1 MASGRRS
8 PTSLTAAI
16 DETAELL
23 ASNDDA
29 FNVEDDQFNYNF
41 GIEYTLTAGQKVYIR
56 VGGYENDDYY
66 TDYSYDLYVEKAG

>member
-1 MASGRRS
+1 M
-8 PTSLTAAI
+8 TAAI
-16 DETAELL
+16 DETAELC

-29 FNVEDDQFNYNF
+29 FNVEDDPFNYNF
-41 GIEYTLTAGQKVYIR
+41 YIEYELTAGQTVYLL